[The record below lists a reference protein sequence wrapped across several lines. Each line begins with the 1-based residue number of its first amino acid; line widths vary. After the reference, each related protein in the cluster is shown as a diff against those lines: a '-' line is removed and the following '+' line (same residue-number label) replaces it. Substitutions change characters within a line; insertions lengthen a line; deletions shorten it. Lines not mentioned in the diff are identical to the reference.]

1 MAAYSQDLRERVL
14 KGCQQGEAVTAIAQR
29 LEVSES
35 WVHSV
40 YKRFKETG
48 ERAARRVGGYRK
60 SVLEP
65 WKDTIWGWI
74 SEKSD
79 LTLAEMTERL
89 RENGVSVAES
99 TLWYQLAH
107 WRITY
112 KKKPAR
118 ARTTTTGCTN

>member
-14 KGCQQGEAVTAIAQR
+14 KGCQQGEPVTAIAQR

-48 ERAARRVGGYRK
+48 ERTARRVGGYRK
-60 SVLEP
+60 SVLAP
-65 WKDTIWGWI
+65 WKDTILGWI

-89 RENGVSVAES
+89 GENGVRVGES
-99 TLWYQLAH
+99 TLWYQLSH
-107 WRITY
+107 WEMTY

-118 ARTTTTGCTN
+118 ARATTTRCTD